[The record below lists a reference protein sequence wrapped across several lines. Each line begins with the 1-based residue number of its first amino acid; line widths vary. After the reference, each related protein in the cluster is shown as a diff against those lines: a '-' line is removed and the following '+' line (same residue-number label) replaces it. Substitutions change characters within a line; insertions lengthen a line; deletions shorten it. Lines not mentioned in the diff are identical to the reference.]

1 MIVYNIS
8 IKINRAIED
17 EWVNWQKQEHIPDIM
32 ASGQFSD
39 YRFFKLLEEENDEG
53 PTYIVQFFATSIEN
67 YNHYII
73 HIAPRVRQKAF
84 DKWGSQFVAF
94 RSVMKVVD

>member
-8 IKINRAIED
+8 IKINGVIEN
-17 EWVNWQKQEHIPDIM
+17 EWVKWQKQEQIPDIM
-32 ASGQFSD
+32 ASGHFSD

-53 PTYIVQFFATSIEN
+53 PTYIVQFFAPSIEN
-67 YNHYII
+67 YNQYIT
-73 HIAPRVRQKAF
+73 HIEPRLRQKAF